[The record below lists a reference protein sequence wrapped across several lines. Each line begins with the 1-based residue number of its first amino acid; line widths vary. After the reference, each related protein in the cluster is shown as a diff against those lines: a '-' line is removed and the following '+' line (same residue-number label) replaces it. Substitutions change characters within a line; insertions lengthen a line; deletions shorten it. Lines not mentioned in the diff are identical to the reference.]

1 MHRLFWLISAF
12 YFWFFAIIGVYVI
25 YMPKVL
31 ELKGYSPLEI
41 GIVFAMSPLMRFLTP
56 FFFLRRF
63 TLDKKIYKASLL
75 LSLLAGLLFFPTIEN
90 FWLFLIP
97 NILLGISFALSLPY
111 VETIALAKIGKEHY
125 GKSRLF
131 GSIGFIVVALGL
143 APYMDEPDRALW
155 TLFVTILMTSV
166 VGWMIE
172 EEATKKSDTRSLDLK
187 KYWWLWANFL
197 LMQISFGP
205 FYNFFTIYESQ
216 HGLDYKT
223 ISYLWTV
230 GVIAEIIMLYFQAPL
245 MRGSLLRLLQ
255 LSTLLTSFR
264 WLLFHLFPDSLPVLY
279 FAQTLHAFSFAL
291 YYSAAISYLYEIY
304 PNKTLAQQFFGGVSF
319 GLGGMLGSLFAGLMY
334 GDNLFLYASFVAF
347 LAFLVIT
354 IPNKYRIK

>member
-1 MHRLFWLISAF
+1 MRRLFWLISAF

-31 ELKGYSPLEI
+31 ELKGYTPLQI

-56 FFFLRRF
+56 FFFLKHF
-63 TLDKKIYKASLL
+63 TLDKRVYKASLL

-111 VETIALAKIGKEHY
+111 VETIALERIGKENY
-125 GKSRLF
+125 GRSRLF
-131 GSIGFIVVALGL
+131 GSIGFIAVALGL
-143 APYMDEPDRALW
+143 ARYMDHPEAALW
-155 TLFVTILMTSV
+155 TLLLTIVMTSLI
-166 VGWMIE
+166 GWMID
-172 EEATKKSDTRSLDLK
+172 EEATKRSSTEPLDLK

-205 FYNFFTIYESQ
+205 FYNFFTIYESK
-216 HGLDYKT
+216 HGLDYET

-230 GVIAEIIMLYFQAPL
+230 GVLAEIAMLYFQAPL
-245 MRGSLLRLLQ
+245 MRGNLLRLLQ
-255 LSTLLTSFR
+255 ISTLITAFR
-264 WLLFHLFPDSLPVLY
+264 WLLFYLFPDNLPILY

-304 PNKTLAQQFFGGVSF
+304 PNKTLAQQFFGGISF
-319 GLGGMLGSLFAGLMY
+319 GLGGMLGSFFAGLFY
-334 GDNLFLYASFVAF
+334 GEYLFLYAAAVAF
-347 LAFLVIT
+347 AAYLVIT
-354 IPNKYRIK
+354 IPNKQRV